1 MRSDAQN
8 FLKSNPSSFI
18 LPHFQLMIDF
28 VKGAIAFKTPTYIV
42 IETSGGVGYH
52 VNISL
57 HTYAQIEKLETVRL
71 LTHLQ
76 VREDAHILFG
86 FADES
91 ERKMFRLLIEVSGI
105 GTSTAQVVL
114 SSMNPDEVRVAILN
128 ESEVT
133 FSRVKGI
140 GLKTAKRIILDLKDK
155 VKREQ
160 GDTTLNLAGNNN
172 TTREDALLALSNLG
186 FQRIPIQRAI
196 NKILEE
202 NMSASV
208 QEVIKKALQMLS

>member
-1 MRSDAQN
+1 
-8 FLKSNPSSFI
+8 
-18 LPHFQLMIDF
+18 MIDF
-28 VKGAIAFKTPTYIV
+28 IKGLIAFKTPTYIV

-57 HTYAQIEKLETVRL
+57 HTYAQIEKSETVRL

-86 FADES
+86 FADEA
-91 ERKMFRLLIEVSGI
+91 ERKIFRLLIEVSGI

-114 SSMNPDEVRVAILN
+114 SSMNPDEVRIAILN

-155 VKREQ
+155 VKKEQ
-160 GDTTLNLAGNNN
+160 GDLTLNYGAVNN
-172 TTREDALLALSNLG
+172 TIREDALLALSNLG
-186 FQRIPIQRAI
+186 FQRIPTQRAL
-196 NKILEE
+196 NKILED
-202 NMSASV
+202 NPTASV
-208 QEVIKKALQMLS
+208 QEVIKSALKILSA

>member
-1 MRSDAQN
+1 
-8 FLKSNPSSFI
+8 
-18 LPHFQLMIDF
+18 MIDF

-160 GDTTLNLAGNNN
+160 GDTTLNLSGNNN

-202 NMSASV
+202 NMTASV

>member
-1 MRSDAQN
+1 
-8 FLKSNPSSFI
+8 
-18 LPHFQLMIDF
+18 MIDF
-28 VKGAIAFKTPTYIV
+28 VKGNIAFKTPTYIV

-57 HTYAQIEKLETVRL
+57 HTYAQIEKMETVRL

-86 FADES
+86 FADEA
-91 ERKMFRLLIEVSGI
+91 ERRVFRLLIEVSGI

-160 GDTTLNLAGNNN
+160 GDNTLNLSVNNN

-202 NMSASV
+202 NMTASV

>member
-1 MRSDAQN
+1 
-8 FLKSNPSSFI
+8 
-18 LPHFQLMIDF
+18 MIDF
-28 VKGAIAFKTPTYIV
+28 IKGAIAFKTPTYIV
-42 IETSGGVGYH
+42 VETSGGVGYH

-57 HTYAQIEKLETVRL
+57 HTYSQIEKSETVRL

-86 FADES
+86 FADEA
-91 ERKMFRLLIEVSGI
+91 ERKIFRLLIEVSGI

-114 SSMNPDEVRVAILN
+114 SSMNPDEVRIAILN

-155 VKREQ
+155 VKKEQ
-160 GDTTLNLAGNNN
+160 GDLTLNLSSVNN
-172 TTREDALLALSNLG
+172 TIREDALLALSNLG
-186 FQRIPIQRAI
+186 FQRIPTQRAL
-196 NKILEE
+196 NKILED
-202 NMSASV
+202 NPTASV
-208 QEVIKKALQMLS
+208 QEVIKSALKILSA

>member
-1 MRSDAQN
+1 MRRYFEQLQN
-8 FLKSNPSSFI
+8 IIKN
-18 LPHFQLMIDF
+18 MIDF
-28 VKGAIAFKTPTYIV
+28 IKGLIAFKTPTYIV

-57 HTYAQIEKLETVRL
+57 HTYAQIEKSETVRL

-86 FADES
+86 FADEA
-91 ERKMFRLLIEVSGI
+91 ERKIFRLLIEVSGI

-114 SSMNPDEVRVAILN
+114 SSMNPDEVRIAILN

-155 VKREQ
+155 VKKEQ
-160 GDTTLNLAGNNN
+160 GDLTLNYGAVNN
-172 TTREDALLALSNLG
+172 TIREDALLALSNLG
-186 FQRIPIQRAI
+186 FQRIPTQRAL
-196 NKILEE
+196 NKILED
-202 NMSASV
+202 NPTASV
-208 QEVIKKALQMLS
+208 QEVIKSALKILSA

>member
-1 MRSDAQN
+1 
-8 FLKSNPSSFI
+8 
-18 LPHFQLMIDF
+18 MIDF
-28 VKGAIAFKTPTYIV
+28 VKGSIAFKTPTYIV

-57 HTYAQIEKLETVRL
+57 HTYAQIEKMETVRL

-86 FADES
+86 FADEA
-91 ERKMFRLLIEVSGI
+91 ERKVFRLLIEVSGI

-160 GDTTLNLAGNNN
+160 GDNTLNLSVNNN
-172 TTREDALLALSNLG
+172 TAREDALLALSNLG
-186 FQRIPIQRAI
+186 FQRIPVQRAI
-196 NKILEE
+196 NKILED
-202 NMSASV
+202 NPTATV
-208 QEVIKKALQMLS
+208 QDVIKKALQILS

>member
-1 MRSDAQN
+1 
-8 FLKSNPSSFI
+8 
-18 LPHFQLMIDF
+18 MIDF
-28 VKGAIAFKTPTYIV
+28 IKGAIAFKTPTYIV

-57 HTYAQIEKLETVRL
+57 HTYSQIEKSETVRL

-86 FADES
+86 FADEA
-91 ERKMFRLLIEVSGI
+91 ERKIFRLLIEVSGI

-114 SSMNPDEVRVAILN
+114 SSMNPDEVRIAILN

-155 VKREQ
+155 VKKEQ
-160 GDTTLNLAGNNN
+160 GDLTLNLSSVNN
-172 TTREDALLALSNLG
+172 TIREDALLALSNLG
-186 FQRIPIQRAI
+186 FQRIPTQRAL
-196 NKILEE
+196 NKILED
-202 NMSASV
+202 NPTASV
-208 QEVIKKALQMLS
+208 QEVIKSALKILSA

>member
-1 MRSDAQN
+1 
-8 FLKSNPSSFI
+8 
-18 LPHFQLMIDF
+18 MIDF

-57 HTYAQIEKLETVRL
+57 HTYSQIEKSETVRL

-86 FADES
+86 FADEA
-91 ERKMFRLLIEVSGI
+91 ERKIFRLLIEVSGI

-114 SSMNPDEVRVAILN
+114 SSMNPDEVRIAILN

-155 VKREQ
+155 VKKEQ
-160 GDTTLNLAGNNN
+160 GDLTLNLSSVNN
-172 TTREDALLALSNLG
+172 TIREDALLALSNLG
-186 FQRIPIQRAI
+186 FQRIPTQRAL
-196 NKILEE
+196 NKILED
-202 NMSASV
+202 NPTASV
-208 QEVIKKALQMLS
+208 QEVIKSALKILSA